1 MEHDTYGERSERA
14 AMECRRVGERARERE
29 RERQRGIDADTGRE
43 MG

>member
-1 MEHDTYGERSERA
+1 MEHDTYGERSERV
-14 AMECRRVGERARERE
+14 AMECRRVGERARE